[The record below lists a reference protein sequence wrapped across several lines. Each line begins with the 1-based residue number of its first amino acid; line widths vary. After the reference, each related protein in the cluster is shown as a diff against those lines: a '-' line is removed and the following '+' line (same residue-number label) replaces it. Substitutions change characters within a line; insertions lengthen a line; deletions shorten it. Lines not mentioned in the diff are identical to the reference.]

1 MKPKNETK
9 LPASNCMN
17 KRFKSTL
24 MRSPEPSFAMSNG
37 MKKKTVSFSRFIR
50 DDRAAGGRP
59 TNWVKKKTVSR
70 RPLGRAHLSTGDL
83 AHQLA
88 SMSLNNLVVASTSN
102 EPFFA
107 SNQKYYSHLAQ
118 PASVGLSQA
127 RNATQP
133 SMQPRRRNSIT
144 NEFLDDPPK
153 PAFNCRSSLVRRNSI
168 NLPIEANFAM
178 SVLMGNDDDDEEE
191 EEEPATSTSQDAI
204 PKPPKNFGFIF

>member
-88 SMSLNNLVVASTSN
+88 SMSLNNL
-102 EPFFA
+102 
-107 SNQKYYSHLAQ
+107 
-118 PASVGLSQA
+118 
-127 RNATQP
+127 P